1 MVWTEVRLLNECF
14 VIKHLATAPK
24 RNQQRPK
31 SKRDNIYW
39 KLHIN
44 EYCCQAWFKWLSLR
58 PIYMHRNEAKRFV
71 LPKQIPTWIMYDRQM
86 HIWIFPALAF
96 KCFTFLN
103 WTTIVS
109 SLIIAVY
116 FSSDLF
122 FMKMAF
128 MGIRMGFSCCFFMMK
143 RIWTDISEFFFKK
156 GIIVSLFIG

>member
-24 RNQQRPK
+24 CNQQRPK

-86 HIWIFPALAF
+86 HIWISLAIAF

-103 WTTIVS
+103 WTRIVS

-122 FMKMAF
+122 LWKWLLW
-128 MGIRMGFSCCFFMMK
+128 GFEWVFPAVFLWWK
-143 RIWTDISEFFFKK
+143 GFERIYQNLFLKK
-156 GIIVSLFIG
+156 E